1 MATTAPSSQA
11 TTVTGMDLVCVVAR
25 DVSRTVA
32 FYRDILGITPTLDE
46 PGGAEFELSDGSTL
60 GVWNP
65 GAGEEVQPRVV
76 VMFAVPDAKATVAAI
91 RTRGGTISD
100 VDETPVCFMAFGKD
114 PDDVQYIIH
123 QRKTK

>member
-1 MATTAPSSQA
+1 MATTTSSPA
-11 TTVTGMDLVCVVAR
+11 TTITGMDLVCVVAR

-32 FYRDILGITPTLDE
+32 FYRDILGITPTRDE

-65 GAGEEVQPRVV
+65 GPGDEGPPAGT
-76 VMFAVPDAKATVAAI
+76 VMCAVPDAKATVEAI

-100 VDETPVCFMAFGKD
+100 VQETPVCFMAFGND
-114 PDDVQYIIH
+114 PDDVAYIIH
-123 QRKTK
+123 QRKT